1 MELFNFILDFLLLF
15 SNDILLMLI
24 STMIYIVPKKDDYK
38 QLVLLLLFVMVF
50 KTFLKDLF
58 KIPLPVS
65 APSLNYAFPSGH
77 IYFSTV
83 FYFWIAFYK
92 QSLKFGVFAS
102 IVLFLTSFSIIFKG
116 YHYFSE
122 VIFTFLFGIAT
133 IFIFNKLFVSIKE
146 RLNMFLFISCILY
159 ILYVCVFEKSKI
171 DSLIG
176 AYGTIGFIL
185 GSLLNQVHNK
195 IFTFLFSILGL
206 ISFYIFT
213 PDVKDFIKGVQWS
226 FIFFM
231 PPCIRFIKDGIAKY
245 LSNF

>member
-50 KTFLKDLF
+50 KTFLKDLL

-65 APSLNYAFPSGH
+65 SPSLNYAFPSGH

-92 QSLKFGVFAS
+92 QSLKFAVFAT
-102 IVLFLTSFSIIFKG
+102 IILFLTSFAIIFNG
-116 YHYFSE
+116 YHYFSDI
-122 VIFTFLFGIAT
+122 IFTFLFGIAT
-133 IFIFNKLFVSIKE
+133 ILIFNKFFVSIKE

-185 GSLLNQVHNK
+185 GSLLNQMHNK
-195 IFTFLFSILGL
+195 MFTFLFSILVL

-213 PDVKDFIKGVQWS
+213 PDVKDFIKGIYWC
-226 FIFFM
+226 FIFFI
-231 PPCIRFIKDGIAKY
+231 PPCVRFIKDRIAKY